1 MSKDYYKILGIE
13 KSASEEDVK
22 KAYRKLAHQFH
33 PDKPGGNA
41 EKFKQ
46 INEAYQVLS
55 NKEKRQQYDRFGRVF
70 DGQPS
75 GGESP
80 FGNMGFDFGFDPS
93 NLEDLGNMGDVFEAF
108 FDGLGIR
115 RKRKTYEHGSDL
127 EAVLEISLEE
137 AFRGVSKTVNVE
149 SFVPCLKCA
158 GVGYSAKEGLE
169 TCSNCNGQGEIKES
183 RKSFFGSFTQVKIC
197 AKCAGNGQIPKKPC
211 PACSGSGRL
220 KDEKKIDVDIA
231 PGIEDGQII
240 KVSKAGDAG
249 FRSTSS
255 GDLYVRIKVTTH
267 PVFERIENNLLIK
280 KEINIVDV
288 LLGKKIEI
296 KTIGGNM
303 LSVEIPINK
312 NLNEELRIPGE
323 GMPKLGSSSRGD
335 LYIKFIIKQPS
346 KLSSKA
352 KKILEDLQ
360 RELD

>member
-1 MSKDYYKILGIE
+1 M
-13 KSASEEDVK
+13 
-22 KAYRKLAHQFH
+22 
-33 PDKPGGNA
+33 
-41 EKFKQ
+41 
-46 INEAYQVLS
+46 
-55 NKEKRQQYDRFGRVF
+55 
-70 DGQPS
+70 
-75 GGESP
+75 
-80 FGNMGFDFGFDPS
+80 
-93 NLEDLGNMGDVFEAF
+93 
-108 FDGLGIR
+108 
-115 RKRKTYEHGSDL
+115 
-127 EAVLEISLEE
+127 
-137 AFRGVSKTVNVE
+137 
-149 SFVPCLKCA
+149 
-158 GVGYSAKEGLE
+158 
-169 TCSNCNGQGEIKES
+169 
-183 RKSFFGSFTQVKIC
+183 
-197 AKCAGNGQIPKKPC
+197 
-211 PACSGSGRL
+211 
-220 KDEKKIDVDIA
+220 
-231 PGIEDGQII
+231 
-240 KVSKAGDAG
+240 SKAGDAG